1 MYTVTLSFH
10 DEKIEQK
17 LEQQVSAYMA
27 TQESQYVETLSRIL
41 QVKDRIFL
49 IYDYEESS

>member
-1 MYTVTLSFH
+1 
-10 DEKIEQK
+10 
-17 LEQQVSAYMA
+17 MA

-49 IYDYEESS
+49 IYDYEESSQTLNDILQKGNETI